1 MAEKGEAN
9 RQRIVD
15 AANALFYQKGYN
27 QTSFSDIAEAAGV
40 ARGNFYYYFKTK
52 DDILAAVII
61 HRMHGIE
68 LMLEDWERQFHD
80 PRARLK
86 RYVTILLNSRDDI
99 LRYGCPLGTL
109 NVELSK
115 TQLQQQSQAR
125 EMFELFRIWLE
136 RQFHALGHQ
145 DDARDLALQL
155 LARSQGISLLT
166 NVYSDPAFLQ
176 REAERLSAWVDAL

>member
-52 DDILAAVII
+52 DDILAAVIA
-61 HRMHGIE
+61 HRMHDLE
-68 LMLEDWERQFHD
+68 LMLEEWERAYPD
-80 PRARLK
+80 PRDRLK
-86 RYVTILLNSRDDI
+86 RYVAILRNSREDI

-115 TQLQQQSQAR
+115 TQLQQQSDAR
-125 EMFELFRIWLE
+125 EMFDVFRIWLE
-136 RQFHALGHQ
+136 RQLRELGHQ
-145 DDARDLALQL
+145 DDARDLALHL
-155 LARSQGISLLT
+155 LARAQGISLLT
-166 NVYSDPAFLQ
+166 NVYSDPDFLH
-176 REAERLSAWVDAL
+176 READRLNAWVDTL